1 MENPLCNSV
10 SSLVKKLREYG
21 EDGAPV
27 YVNELTEL
35 NEQLK
40 QLCVELLSQKGD
52 TPEAEAEILVSLFK
66 GYDTLLFT
74 SSCETEGVIQQLLDR
89 SAAVLQQLHA
99 SQLKCL
105 LLLYCYEQTGDGE
118 MIEEMK
124 NNLEI
129 VN

>member
-35 NEQLK
+35 NGQLK
-40 QLCVELLSQKGD
+40 QLCVELLLQKGD
-52 TPEAEAEILVSLFK
+52 APEAEAEILVSLFK

-89 SAAVLQQLHA
+89 SAVVLKQLPD
-99 SQLKCL
+99 SRLKNL
-105 LLLYCYEQTGDGE
+105 LLLHCYEQTGEEE
-118 MIEEMK
+118 MVEEMK
-124 NNLEI
+124 EI
-129 VN
+129 MEHI